1 MHIEPEA
8 RQIIMTVL
16 EDRDVDSI
24 VVEIINK
31 AGNNTI
37 SLGVGKSAEADYV
50 TQVDGI
56 NVISTPETLEALDN
70 IVFIV
75 DEEGKLAVVQM
86 SCCGGHEGGECGC
99 GGHEGGECGCDGHEG
114 GECGCGGHEGK
125 HSHEHKGGCGCGHN
139 H

>member
-24 VVEIINK
+24 VLEIINED
-31 AGNNTI
+31 GNSTI

-50 TQVDGI
+50 TQIDGI
-56 NVISTPETLEALDN
+56 NVIATPETLEVLQNA
-70 IVFIV
+70 VFIV

-86 SCCGGHEGGECGC
+86 GCCGGHEGGECGC
-99 GGHEGGECGCDGHEG
+99 GGHEGGECCGGGHEG
-114 GECGCGGHEGK
+114 GECCGGHEHG
-125 HSHEHKGGCGCGHN
+125 HSHEHHGGCGCDHN